1 MTRPEQVHSSS
12 PAWCQV
18 TGLHLNIHTPTT
30 YLPAPAAYI
39 CSSRGNRGLWNMYGC
54 SMNETR
60 RGVNGR
66 CLYDCDVIYDWDEC
80 EGDEQP
86 QMAWLEHRKHA
97 LPKGHDVLNHYD
109 TPHTGGI
116 YKNDTPIMSN
126 KASNRKSFRSVPPSS
141 SETLDTYQ
149 RPSRTNERRP
159 SLPPARSTF
168 TLDQKVGEKRRAD
181 RKDKVHHTPTFPF
194 PFPFPFAPFYPSTNQ
209 FILISIRR
217 SLLQVTK
224 E

>member
-39 CSSRGNRGLWNMYGC
+39 NSSRGNRGLWNMYGC

-116 YKNDTPIMSN
+116 YKTILPLYQT
-126 KASNRKSFRSVPPSS
+126 KQATENRFVPFRPHPP
-141 SETLDTYQ
+141 
-149 RPSRTNERRP
+149 RPSIPTSVRVERTNVGPP
-159 SLPPARSTF
+159 SLPPVQLSPLIKKWGKSAERTEKTRSITH
-168 TLDQKVGEKRRAD
+168 Q
-181 RKDKVHHTPTFPF
+181 PF
-194 PFPFPFAPFYPSTNQ
+194 PSPSPFHLPPST
-209 FILISIRR
+209 
-217 SLLQVTK
+217 LQQINSS
-224 E
+224 